1 MLDAIRPGRQGS
13 LRRNLSGELAYLS
26 FLSPPA
32 FRAACPYP

>member
-26 FLSPPA
+26 YS
-32 FRAACPYP
+32 RGAA